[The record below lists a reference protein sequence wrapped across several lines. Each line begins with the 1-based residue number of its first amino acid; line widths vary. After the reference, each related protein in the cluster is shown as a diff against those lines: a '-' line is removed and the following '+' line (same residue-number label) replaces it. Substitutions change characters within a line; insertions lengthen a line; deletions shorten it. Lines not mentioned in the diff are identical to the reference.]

1 LCCLAQAYQSG
12 IIWRHRMPKEQD
24 LSQNI
29 VQAVQATAKAYESVR
44 LALQGDR
51 VYQLGLIDDLL
62 AAVAR
67 EMALRG
73 MER

>member
-1 LCCLAQAYQSG
+1 
-12 IIWRHRMPKEQD
+12 MPKEQD

>member
-1 LCCLAQAYQSG
+1 
-12 IIWRHRMPKEQD
+12 MPKEQD

-44 LALQGDR
+44 FALQGEDR
-51 VYQLGLIDDLL
+51 VHQLALVDDLI

-67 EMALRG
+67 EMVLRN